1 MGQASSSSSS
11 SSSCS
16 CSLSCNHHE
25 ISKQIDGRSSIIIT
39 KKHNATTSFQ
49 DLTLSLPDECLATIF
64 CKLSCHDRNSCSLVC
79 KRWKLIDSNSR
90 HRLVLLSPFEM
101 SSSLPCLLSRFS
113 SLTILSLKC
122 SRKLLSIDDL
132 SFSRIPVFLP
142 SLIKL
147 KLKGC
152 IDISDDGLLA
162 FSLNHPLLLS
172 KISFAS
178 CGFGARGLNSL
189 LTNCPSL
196 HHLTLKRL
204 RKLDAHNTP
213 LFFDTDDDNDA
224 AGNNRRTHLRI
235 ERLCL
240 KDLHNARI
248 FIPLLSASA
257 QALKTLIVCRSSGN
271 WDKVFQSLQGK
282 ISSISEIQ
290 IENVQMGD
298 AGLIAIS
305 STCPQLQVLQ
315 LSRTTDCTDDGLSAI
330 ATSCRSSLRKLH
342 VDAWSRFGGRTI
354 GDDGVLTVAAQCL
367 RLQELVLMGVPISG
381 SSLTVLASNCRTLE
395 RLALCNTESVG
406 DSEMGIIAAKFN
418 ALKKLCIKNC
428 PISQSGIEAIGGGC
442 PNLVKLKVKR
452 CRGISEA
459 SVRKLRMQRTSVVVS
474 VDTGSMVFSGQRM
487 TITQEEEEAEQQ
499 QQNRSIRT
507 PNTAAATT
515 AAAHVVCSSRSA
527 LFLRSRLENA
537 LQISRRRPN

>member
-1 MGQASSSSSS
+1 MGQASSSSS

-257 QALKTLIVCRSSGN
+257 QALKTLIVCRSS
-271 WDKVFQSLQGK
+271 
-282 ISSISEIQ
+282 
-290 IENVQMGD
+290 
-298 AGLIAIS
+298 AIS